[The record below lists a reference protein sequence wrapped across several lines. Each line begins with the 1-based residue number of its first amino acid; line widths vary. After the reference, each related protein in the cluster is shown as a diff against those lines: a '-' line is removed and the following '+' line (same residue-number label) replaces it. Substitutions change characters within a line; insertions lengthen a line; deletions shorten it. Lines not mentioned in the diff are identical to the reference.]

1 MFRHAGQQSSTSWC
15 NLNFNSLS
23 SLFLLPCP
31 FMQHFVGDV
40 MSSCIKLVLKL
51 KHLNQNPIDWFI
63 LCKFLPFSLHLT
75 TTTFNVLL
83 HYKPTIDLLPSL
95 ENSNFLEGLRSTSFI
110 QKNAINKGNSD
121 LSTPSFK
128 IPGEP

>member
-1 MFRHAGQQSSTSWC
+1 M
-15 NLNFNSLS
+15 
-23 SLFLLPCP
+23 
-31 FMQHFVGDV
+31 
-40 MSSCIKLVLKL
+40 LKL

-63 LCKFLPFSLHLT
+63 LCKFLPFSHLT